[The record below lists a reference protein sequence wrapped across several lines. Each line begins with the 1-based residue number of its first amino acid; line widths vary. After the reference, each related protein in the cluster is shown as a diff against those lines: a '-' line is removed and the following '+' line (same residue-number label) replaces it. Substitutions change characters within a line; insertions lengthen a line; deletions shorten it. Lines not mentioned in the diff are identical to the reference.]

1 MKWDR
6 WIFPSLENF
15 HFCQLQAQSICKPDA
30 VLAGVATW
38 NTTGNHPAT
47 PSLWRAGQGPGP
59 TAHDGSEM
67 WVTTCNC
74 GALRNSTFSFLVLTG
89 SQLAGT
95 AAAMQWLASLLFH
108 KLGCFALKHVLV
120 HIRETAGPL
129 PGSSQHLWLLRA
141 NSLSGHH
148 CCQKPLSLRRAE
160 GLGQRGRKQALSE
173 RPSDGSHSPCLI
185 SVGFGRRD

>member
-15 HFCQLQAQSICKPDA
+15 HFCQLQAQSICKPDT
-30 VLAGVATW
+30 VLAGVATR
-38 NTTGNHPAT
+38 NTAGSHPAT
-47 PSLWRAGQGPGP
+47 PSLWRTGQGPGP

-67 WVTTCNC
+67 WVTTC
-74 GALRNSTFSFLVLTG
+74 GALRNSTFSFLVQIG
-89 SQLAGT
+89 SQLAG
-95 AAAMQWLASLLFH
+95 AGAAMQRLASLLFH

-120 HIRETAGPL
+120 HIRETAGTP
-129 PGSSQHLWLLRA
+129 PGSSQHLCLLRA

-148 CCQKPLSLRRAE
+148 CCQKPLLLRRAE
-160 GLGQRGRKQALSE
+160 ELGQRGRKQAPSE

-185 SVGFGRRD
+185 SVGFGRTD